1 MPNNTNN
8 KEKAMQ
14 YGTFAAHLN
23 ALVSKYLEN
32 SGDPAEA
39 ADLLRE
45 IADEV
50 FEEEPE
56 ADGYGNGGL
65 TWAQAKAQ
73 GK

>member
-1 MPNNTNN
+1 MSNNTNN

-23 ALVSKYLEN
+23 ALVSEFLEN
-32 SGDPAEA
+32 SGDPAQV

-50 FEEEPE
+50 FEEEAE
-56 ADGYGNGGL
+56 
-65 TWAQAKAQ
+65 
-73 GK
+73 

>member
-1 MPNNTNN
+1 
-8 KEKAMQ
+8 MQ

-23 ALVSKYLEN
+23 ALVSEYLEA

-50 FEEEPE
+50 FEEEE
-56 ADGYGNGGL
+56 GNG
-65 TWAQAKAQ
+65 
-73 GK
+73 

>member
-1 MPNNTNN
+1 MD
-8 KEKAMQ
+8 

-23 ALVSKYLEN
+23 ALVSEYLEA

-50 FEEEPE
+50 FEEEE
-56 ADGYGNGGL
+56 GNG
-65 TWAQAKAQ
+65 
-73 GK
+73 